1 MHFILLPLLYVGTA
15 MATACFTL
23 AAQQNA
29 TLSHM
34 SMASCHAEN
43 VDKAVRVLY
52 LMFVIFTLASYCIVF
67 PY

>member
-1 MHFILLPLLYVGTA
+1 M
-15 MATACFTL
+15 
-23 AAQQNA
+23 
-29 TLSHM
+29 LSV

-52 LMFVIFTLASYCIVF
+52 FMFLIFTLASYCIVF